1 MDLRNEFHI
10 LQCKRVLG
18 RTRYLLHSSLGMG
31 YQVHLLQIMKKLG
44 ALPGD
49 MITIRNININKATFV
64 KLRFRDPTF
73 NDLSNPRAM

>member
-1 MDLRNEFHI
+1 
-10 LQCKRVLG
+10 
-18 RTRYLLHSSLGMG
+18 MG
-31 YQVHLLQIMKKLG
+31 YQVHLLQLMKKLG
-44 ALPGD
+44 TLPGD